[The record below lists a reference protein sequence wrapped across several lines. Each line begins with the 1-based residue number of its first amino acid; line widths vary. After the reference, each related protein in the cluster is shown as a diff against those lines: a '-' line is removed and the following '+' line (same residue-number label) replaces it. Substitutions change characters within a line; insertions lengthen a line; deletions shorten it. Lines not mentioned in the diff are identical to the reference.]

1 MITLNDIKELVQV
14 IEGIE
19 EQIKIL
25 DSHKRIMAETIMKL
39 SERVKALEIYN
50 EIDNHLKKTNEDGR

>member
-1 MITLNDIKELVQV
+1 MVTLKDVKEIVEV

-25 DSHKRIMAETIMKL
+25 DSHKRIMVETIMQI
-39 SERVKALEIYN
+39 SERVKKLEIYN
-50 EIDNHLKKTNEDGR
+50 EIDNHLKSNQDG

>member
-1 MITLNDIKELVQV
+1 MITLNDMKEVVQV

-19 EQIKIL
+19 EQIQIL

-50 EIDNHLKKTNEDGR
+50 EIDNHLKKSNEDGR